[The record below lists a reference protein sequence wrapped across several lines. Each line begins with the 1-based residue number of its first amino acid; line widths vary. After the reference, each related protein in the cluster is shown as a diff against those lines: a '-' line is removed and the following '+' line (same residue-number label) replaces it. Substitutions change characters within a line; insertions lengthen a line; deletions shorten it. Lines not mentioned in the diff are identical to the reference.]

1 MKLLKST
8 STWKVPEKSDA
19 PQDAPQVNW
28 YDQVD
33 LGTIEPEL
41 ADKNCFLINLGP
53 LAGAMIAIDFGVTII
68 DDNLDAPQQTINVT
82 LIDWEGVEDIE
93 PYKEEFMKAAKSI
106 AYDMMQNGAFI
117 IRDKE

>member
-1 MKLLKST
+1 MKLLRST
-8 STWKVPEKSDA
+8 STWKVPEKSDTT
-19 PQDAPQVNW
+19 QGVSQGNW

-41 ADKNCFLINLGP
+41 ADKNCFLINYGP
-53 LAGAMIAIDFGVTII
+53 LAGAIIAIDFGVTII

-82 LIDWEGVEDIE
+82 LIDWNDVDDIE
-93 PYKEEFMKAAKSI
+93 PYKEEFMKAAKNI